1 MFALLGKIVCKVCGP
16 LKAKEAVL
24 FQLPD
29 VLHVDRPSSRAD
41 DYGLSERSSGD
52 LKLLRGAF
60 IDFFGQVVPCALKG
74 LREFVQLSGSER
86 VLVLYSRK
94 HECALRYL
102 CL

>member
-1 MFALLGKIVCKVCGP
+1 
-16 LKAKEAVL
+16 
-24 FQLPD
+24 
-29 VLHVDRPSSRAD
+29 
-41 DYGLSERSSGD
+41 
-52 LKLLRGAF
+52 
-60 IDFFGQVVPCALKG
+60 VPCALKG